1 MCSRGIARRRRRRAR
16 EATPPRPAHPDPD
29 APSALSTTIDDD
41 RGSGDASGSPDAS
54 TPAALRAHTVVMNP
68 PFGTRRK
75 GADMQF
81 LRAALH
87 VADSAVYSLHK
98 TSTRAH
104 IEKHAMLTLRAAKA
118 EVLAELRYEL
128 PRVYAHHRKDVVEIE
143 VDLWR
148 FEPPED
154 GVVGGDQ
161 IEYSDDSDA
170 DSDEDWGVERDG
182 AGAGANAGAGG
193 RRVELN
199 YQGERNTFCDRR
211 EVEPRRAGRSGGKER
226 EGRRWR
232 GEGTAGEVADADA
245 EVDAGADAVEGDDAV
260 GRGSPSST
268 GWRRRAPV
276 YAPRGVVEKCNVILQ
291 NCPERAVARDFG
303 ARDPHR
309 TRTSPRIARPFDSR
323 SPPSPAFRRS
333 PGVKIVFVS
342 VGGGRAARPKRHP
355 SPIVASR
362 RVLPPRRD
370 ASSSPLTVL
379 STSMPSRRVSS
390 VFTPSRA

>member
-1 MCSRGIARRRRRRAR
+1 MKLKHLESLLEDVEPFREPNVMLEQYPTGAHLAARVVHAAHERGDIEDRTVVDLGVGGGVLTIASILMGAAHVVGVDVDPGALELCRDNCDAFDPPLEPELRLARIPKDVLAWHRAAASSAGAR
-16 EATPPRPAHPDPD
+16 GDAPAPPAHPAPD
-29 APSALSTTIDDD
+29 APSALSTTIDEND

-199 YQGERNTFCDRR
+199 YQGERNAFCDRR
-211 EVEPRRAGRSGGKER
+211 EVEPRRAGRSGGK
-226 EGRRWR
+226 GAR
-232 GEGTAGEVADADA
+232 GAAMA
-245 EVDAGADAVEGDDAV
+245 
-260 GRGSPSST
+260 GRGD
-268 GWRRRAPV
+268 GG
-276 YAPRGVVEKCNVILQ
+276 RG
-291 NCPERAVARDFG
+291 RGRG
-303 ARDPHR
+303 R
-309 TRTSPRIARPFDSR
+309 
-323 SPPSPAFRRS
+323 
-333 PGVKIVFVS
+333 
-342 VGGGRAARPKRHP
+342 GGGRGGGRGRG
-355 SPIVASR
+355 R
-362 RVLPPRRD
+362 
-370 ASSSPLTVL
+370 
-379 STSMPSRRVSS
+379 
-390 VFTPSRA
+390 

>member
-16 EATPPRPAHPDPD
+16 EATPRAPAHPDPD

-54 TPAALRAHTVVMNP
+54 TPAALRAHTVVMDP
-68 PFGTRRK
+68 PSAR
-75 GADMQF
+75 GARARQF

-211 EVEPRRAGRSGGKER
+211 EVEPRRAGAAAGRER

-260 GRGSPSST
+260 GRDSPSST
-268 GWRRRAPV
+268 GWRRRARPSTR
-276 YAPRGVVEKCNVILQ
+276 PRSGRKVQRN
-291 NCPERAVARDFG
+291 
-303 ARDPHR
+303 
-309 TRTSPRIARPFDSR
+309 TS
-323 SPPSPAFRRS
+323 
-333 PGVKIVFVS
+333 K
-342 VGGGRAARPKRHP
+342 
-355 SPIVASR
+355 
-362 RVLPPRRD
+362 LP
-370 ASSSPLTVL
+370 
-379 STSMPSRRVSS
+379 
-390 VFTPSRA
+390 

>member
-1 MCSRGIARRRRRRAR
+1 
-16 EATPPRPAHPDPD
+16 
-29 APSALSTTIDDD
+29 
-41 RGSGDASGSPDAS
+41 
-54 TPAALRAHTVVMNP
+54 MN

-199 YQGERNTFCDRR
+199 YQGERNAFATGGRWNPGARAQRR
-211 EVEPRRAGRSGGKER
+211 EGSARGGDGGERGRRA
-226 EGRRWR
+226 RR
-232 GEGTAGEVADADA
+232 
-245 EVDAGADAVEGDDAV
+245 
-260 GRGSPSST
+260 GRG
-268 GWRRRAPV
+268 R
-276 YAPRGVVEKCNVILQ
+276 
-291 NCPERAVARDFG
+291 
-303 ARDPHR
+303 
-309 TRTSPRIARPFDSR
+309 
-323 SPPSPAFRRS
+323 
-333 PGVKIVFVS
+333 
-342 VGGGRAARPKRHP
+342 GGGRGGGRGRG
-355 SPIVASR
+355 R
-362 RVLPPRRD
+362 
-370 ASSSPLTVL
+370 
-379 STSMPSRRVSS
+379 
-390 VFTPSRA
+390 